1 MNKYPELIRKPDC
14 AEHFLSEYQGK
25 LPKKSLMAGFNF
37 AVQCDN
43 FHYAF
48 NRYLLHEGKS
58 MYHVNRHVKS
68 FFEENEGHDRRL
80 ALYGIFIREYVEAT
94 KELLLSRE
102 YYELMPKLHQ
112 AENSTEQLV
121 KSLFADQQDA

>member
-1 MNKYPELIRKPDC
+1 MKKYPELVRKPTC
-14 AEHFLSEYQGK
+14 AEHFFNEYRGR
-25 LPKKSLMAGFNF
+25 LPEKSLMAGFNF

-58 MYHVNRHVKS
+58 LYHVYQHVKT
-68 FFEENEGHDRRL
+68 FFDKNAGHRRRL
-80 ALYGIFIREYVEAT
+80 ALYGIFVSEYIEAT
-94 KELLLSRE
+94 KELLLTRE

-112 AENSTEQLV
+112 AEERVEQLV
-121 KSLFADQQDA
+121 KSLFADQGSH